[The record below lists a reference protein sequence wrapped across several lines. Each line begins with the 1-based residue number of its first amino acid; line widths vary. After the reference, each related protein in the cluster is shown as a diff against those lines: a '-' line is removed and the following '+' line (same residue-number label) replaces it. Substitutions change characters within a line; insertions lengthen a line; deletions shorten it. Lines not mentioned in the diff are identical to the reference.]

1 MIGVATPVS
10 STEISVVTEQIKQS
24 DWALYSRLLGYVAA
38 FSGSFLLSLC
48 GFIVYSLANV
58 LLADLTQF
66 LLDSLGETTQIGIGF
81 VARTAH
87 WFWPPGDLDPVHY
100 ARIAVPAAAVVLA
113 LIRASGYF
121 FGNYFMNIV
130 ARGVVHRLRTQ
141 VFDVLIRVPKA
152 AIDAYTHGELVSKLT
167 FNVEQVS
174 GASSEALKTL
184 LRDGLTVLALIS
196 YMLYLNWKLTLV
208 FFAIAP
214 AIAAVVLVVGRHF
227 RRYSKRIQESMG
239 EVTQLSNESV
249 AAFDEI
255 RMFAAAE
262 QQSARF
268 HEASQFNRIQSLKLA
283 FVQAV
288 STPVAQVFLS
298 LALAALFWFALDPA
312 ILAGFTPGSLVA
324 FIAAATQLGKPIRTL
339 TNVQSIVQRG
349 LAAAEDLFA
358 QIDTPLERDEGQISI
373 SRAEGSISIQG
384 VGFTYPGAGSP
395 ALRDLSLEIPAGSMV
410 AFVGRSGA
418 GKTTLMQL
426 LCRFYAPDNGQI
438 LLDGQPIEQ
447 FRLASYRQQISV
459 VSQQVVLF
467 SDTIRANVLFGQSG
481 HCDEE
486 AVRAALDVAQ
496 ASTFIDSLPNGIDT
510 RLGDGGSG
518 LSGGQRQRLA
528 IARAVLKNA
537 PILILDEATSALDTE
552 SEAAIRASL
561 EAASVGRT
569 TLVIAHRL
577 STVER
582 ADRIVVMDQ
591 GRIVAQGTHQS
602 LLKEQ
607 GLYASLYQQGFDPS

>member
-10 STEISVVTEQIKQS
+10 STEISVGSEQIKQS

-100 ARIAVPAAAVVLA
+100 ARIAVPVAAVVLA

-227 RRYSKRIQESMG
+227 RRYSKRIQDSMG

-373 SRAEGSISIQG
+373 GRAEGSISIQG
-384 VGFTYPGAGSP
+384 VDFTYPGAGSP